1 MTKSVDADEVQLKY
15 MVHVFSGSSEKEL
28 LFFSKPQMYSMQSG
42 LERCQ
47 SRLALESSPCMFS

>member
-28 LFFSKPQMYSMQSG
+28 LFFLQTPNVQHAKWSG
-42 LERCQ
+42 KVPVQ
-47 SRLALESSPCMFS
+47 VGSGK